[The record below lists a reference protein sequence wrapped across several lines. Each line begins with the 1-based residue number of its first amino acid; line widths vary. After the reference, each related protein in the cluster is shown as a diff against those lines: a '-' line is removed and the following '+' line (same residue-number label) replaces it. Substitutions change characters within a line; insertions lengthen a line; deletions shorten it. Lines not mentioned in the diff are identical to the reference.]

1 VSVEEKLKCKSSW
14 ISYKTSV
21 LESGDTLFVGICRC
35 LVSFGPFFRGH
46 PKHVSNML
54 RTCFTI
60 SWCGQ
65 SLGRITQSE
74 NKSVHCCWL
83 MLGKR
88 PNHAKSLHCLTTIVE
103 TTSHF
108 YQVFFFLTPE
118 RVGIRRS
125 KSTNYG
131 LKFPASVQCVFRTKL
146 GPFAQAIHSDIS
158 LVYREINQWRNKGS
172 HWLDFVVATVLK
184 YGMYIIWSSWTSV
197 FKLSDFKTARV
208 HWMPAFVQK

>member
-1 VSVEEKLKCKSSW
+1 MKIKLMLLSQSTYCSVMSQSRVWANVKVAGNIFQHFIMC
-14 ISYKTSV
+14 
-21 LESGDTLFVGICRC
+21 
-35 LVSFGPFFRGH
+35 
-46 PKHVSNML
+46 
-54 RTCFTI
+54 
-60 SWCGQ
+60 Q

-108 YQVFFFLTPE
+108 YQVFFLTPE

-146 GPFAQAIHSDIS
+146 GLFAQAIHSDIS
-158 LVYREINQWRNKGS
+158 LVYREINQ
-172 HWLDFVVATVLK
+172 
-184 YGMYIIWSSWTSV
+184 
-197 FKLSDFKTARV
+197 
-208 HWMPAFVQK
+208 